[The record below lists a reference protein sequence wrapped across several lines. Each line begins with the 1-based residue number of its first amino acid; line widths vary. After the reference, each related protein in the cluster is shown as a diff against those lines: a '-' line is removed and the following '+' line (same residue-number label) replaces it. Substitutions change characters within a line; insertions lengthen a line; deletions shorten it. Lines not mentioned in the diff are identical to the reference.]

1 MAPHASP
8 SVAPPDYRPTKRP
21 RLSKSTHRVLNV
33 WAQLAER
40 YNKRLDEDDIV
51 DLYSGTI
58 ISDRGVLKNGKD
70 YDFGH
75 FTPDDSQDD
84 QDQDQD
90 QEPGEQDQD
99 QDQDDDVD
107 ELDTLPVRRAPGTD
121 GTMASTS
128 ELLRT
133 VPPLSA
139 TTDADDLNDF
149 LEAEKRRRE
158 LLGDEDGEDDMSIEE
173 LAALREALH
182 ESEEDEEQPDTV
194 DPEHG
199 AVIEDESEDELNS
212 IWQHDEAS
220 AVYHIARNQSEQDV
234 ADGEQNILEFADSDE
249 EFAALLE
256 RPPRAGKRRRN
267 SSPLSSQRESS
278 SSSSQRTPSPSSPL
292 RTYSPSSLQRI
303 SFPSSPLRKPLS
315 SSPLQ
320 KPSPSSSLRK
330 PLSSSPL
337 QKHSPSSSRRKPL
350 PPFLPSPSFTL
361 RRSSPSSS
369 YRCTSSESTL
379 VPDTP
384 STTAS
389 TRFASRTPRT
399 RVYPFAAPSV
409 DPTQPPQLLL
419 YQAMHQLSYA
429 LSATMLTYGS
439 PHMPPPPTGL
449 WGAYPPG
456 FTHPWGLQGPS
467 EASHS
472 LKLGDDEQ
480 DDDRPDDESTPVD
493 HNGGALKNE
502 RRRRRSTS
510 PIGSS
515 RDARKIERRKSAR
528 FYEEKYQDQR
538 VVARG
543 RTPGTPSPTRSLKG
557 STSTNKKKGKAKR
570 KS

>member
-8 SVAPPDYRPTKRP
+8 SVAPPDSRPTKRP

-75 FTPDDSQDD
+75 FASDDSQDD
-84 QDQDQD
+84 PDQEQEQE
-90 QEPGEQDQD
+90 QEPGE

-107 ELDTLPVRRAPGTD
+107 ELDTLPVRRAPD

-128 ELLRT
+128 ELLRA

-149 LEAEKRRRE
+149 LEVEKRRRE
-158 LLGDEDGEDDMSIEE
+158 LLGDEDGDDDLSAEE

-182 ESEEDEEQPDTV
+182 ESEEAEEQPETV
-194 DPEHG
+194 DPET
-199 AVIEDESEDELNS
+199 IEDESEDELNS

-220 AVYHIARNQSEQDV
+220 AVYHIPRNESEQDS
-234 ADGEQNILEFADSDE
+234 AEGEQKVLEFADSDE

-256 RPPRAGKRRRN
+256 RPPQAGKRKRN
-267 SSPLSSQRESS
+267 SSP
-278 SSSSQRTPSPSSPL
+278 
-292 RTYSPSSLQRI
+292 
-303 SFPSSPLRKPLS
+303 SF
-315 SSPLQ
+315 
-320 KPSPSSSLRK
+320 SLRG
-330 PLSSSPL
+330 
-337 QKHSPSSSRRKPL
+337 
-350 PPFLPSPSFTL
+350 
-361 RRSSPSSS
+361 SSPSSHR
-369 YRCTSSESTL
+369 YTSSESTL

-389 TRFASRTPRT
+389 TRFASRTPQT
-399 RVYPFAAPSV
+399 QVYPFATPSIDPTQPSPQTQV
-409 DPTQPPQLLL
+409 YPFSIPSIDPTQPSPRTQVYPFATPSIDPTQPPQLLL

-429 LSATMLTYGS
+429 LSATMSTYGS
-439 PHMPPPPTGL
+439 PRMPPPSTGP
-449 WGAYPPG
+449 WGVYPLG
-456 FTHPWGLQGPS
+456 FAHPWGPQGTS

-472 LKLGDDEQ
+472 FKLDDNVH
-480 DDDRPDDESTPVD
+480 DDGRPDDGSTLVD
-493 HNGGALKNE
+493 HDGGALENG

-510 PIGSS
+510 PIGSR
-515 RDARKIERRKSAR
+515 RDARKIERRKSTR
-528 FYEEKYQDQR
+528 FYDEKYHEQR
-538 VVARG
+538 IVAKG
-543 RTPGTPSPTRSLKG
+543 QTPGTPSPTRSLTG
-557 STSTNKKKGKAKR
+557 STSMNKKKGKAKR

>member
-8 SVAPPDYRPTKRP
+8 SVAPPDSRPTKRP

-58 ISDRGVLKNGKD
+58 ISDRGVLRNGKD

-75 FTPDDSQDD
+75 LNPDDIQDD
-84 QDQDQD
+84 QDQEQEQE
-90 QEPGEQDQD
+90 QEPDE

-107 ELDTLPVRRAPGTD
+107 ELDTLPVRRAPD

-128 ELLRT
+128 ELLRA

-149 LEAEKRRRE
+149 LDAEKRRRE
-158 LLGDEDGEDDMSIEE
+158 LLGDEDGDDDMSLEE

-182 ESEEDEEQPDTV
+182 KSDEEEQPETV
-194 DPEHG
+194 DPEH
-199 AVIEDESEDELNS
+199 AAAIEDESEDELNS

-220 AVYHIARNQSEQDV
+220 VVYHIPRNESEQNV
-234 ADGEQNILEFADSDE
+234 AEGEQKTSEFADSDE

-256 RPPRAGKRRRN
+256 RPPRAGKRRR
-267 SSPLSSQRESS
+267 
-278 SSSSQRTPSPSSPL
+278 
-292 RTYSPSSLQRI
+292 
-303 SFPSSPLRKPLS
+303 S
-315 SSPLQ
+315 SSP
-320 KPSPSSSLRK
+320 SFSLRG
-330 PLSSSPL
+330 
-337 QKHSPSSSRRKPL
+337 
-350 PPFLPSPSFTL
+350 
-361 RRSSPSSS
+361 SSPSSH
-369 YRCTSSESTL
+369 RCTSSESTL

-389 TRFASRTPRT
+389 TRFASHTPRSQ
-399 RVYPFAAPSV
+399 VYPFATPSV
-409 DPTQPPQLLL
+409 DPAQPLPRTQVYPFATPSIDPAQPLPRTQVYPFATPSIDPTQPPQLLL

-439 PHMPPPPTGL
+439 PHMPPPPTGP
-449 WGAYPPG
+449 WGAYPLG
-456 FTHPWGLQGPS
+456 FAHPWGPQEMS

-472 LKLGDDEQ
+472 FKLGDDKH
-480 DDDRPDDESTPVD
+480 DDEPPDDESTLVD
-493 HNGGALKNE
+493 HDGGD
-502 RRRRRSTS
+502 RRRSTS
-510 PIGSS
+510 PIGS
-515 RDARKIERRKSAR
+515 RREARRLERRKSAR

-538 VVARG
+538 IAARG
-543 RTPGTPSPTRSLKG
+543 RTPGTPSPTLSLKG
-557 STSTNKKKGKAKR
+557 STSTNKKGKAKR

>member
-1 MAPHASP
+1 MTPRASP
-8 SVAPPDYRPTKRP
+8 SVAPPDRRPTKRP

-84 QDQDQD
+84 QDQE
-90 QEPGEQDQD
+90 QEQEQGEQDQD
-99 QDQDDDVD
+99 DDID
-107 ELDTLPVRRAPGTD
+107 ELDTLPVRRVSGTD

-128 ELLRT
+128 ELLRA

-149 LEAEKRRRE
+149 LEAEKRRKE
-158 LLGDEDGEDDMSIEE
+158 LLGDEDGEDDLSMEE

-182 ESEEDEEQPDTV
+182 ESEEDEEQPETV
-194 DPEHG
+194 HAD
-199 AVIEDESEDELNS
+199 ITEDESEDELNS

-220 AVYHIARNQSEQDV
+220 AVYHIARNEPEQDV
-234 ADGEQNILEFADSDE
+234 AEGEQKILEFADSDE

-256 RPPRAGKRRRN
+256 RPPRAGKRKRN
-267 SSPLSSQRESS
+267 SSPFSPQRKSSL
-278 SSSSQRTPSPSSPL
+278 SSSQRTPSPSSPP
-292 RTYSPSSLQRI
+292 RTSFPSSSQLPSSSSSPLRKPL
-303 SFPSSPLRKPLS
+303 PSSPLRKPA
-315 SSPLQ
+315 
-320 KPSPSSSLRK
+320 PSSSLRK
-330 PLSSSPL
+330 PLPSSPL
-337 QKHSPSSSRRKPL
+337 RK
-350 PPFLPSPSFTL
+350 PSPSPPRRKALPSFPLRNPSLSSPL
-361 RRSSPSSS
+361 RRSSPASSH
-369 YRCTSSESTL
+369 RCTSSESTL

-389 TRFASRTPRT
+389 TRFASRTPQT
-399 RVYPFAAPSV
+399 QVHPFATPSIN
-409 DPTQPPQLLL
+409 PTQPPQLLL
-419 YQAMHQLSYA
+419 YQAMQQLSYA

-439 PHMPPPPTGL
+439 PHMPPPPTGP

-456 FTHPWGLQGPS
+456 FAHPWGQPETS
-467 EASHS
+467 EAPLSF
-472 LKLGDDEQ
+472 KLGDDEQ
-480 DDDRPDDESTPVD
+480 DDDRPDDESTLAD
-493 HNGGALKNE
+493 HDAGVVENG

-510 PIGSS
+510 PIGSR

-538 VVARG
+538 IVARG
-543 RTPGTPSPTRSLKG
+543 RTPGIPSPTRSIKG